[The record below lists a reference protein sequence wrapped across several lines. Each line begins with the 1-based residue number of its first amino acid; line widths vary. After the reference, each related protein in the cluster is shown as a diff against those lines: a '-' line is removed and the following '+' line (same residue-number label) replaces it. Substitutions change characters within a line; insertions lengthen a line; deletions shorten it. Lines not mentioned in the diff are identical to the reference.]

1 MNIVL
6 CGLPGCG
13 KGTASDQIV
22 KDYLLTPIVAGD
34 LLRKEKNSKSELGIK
49 ISSLIDKGNLVPD
62 EVITELIRK
71 ELSNL
76 KSDCLMDGYPR
87 TTKQAKD
94 LDSMINV
101 DLVIYFNVDDSIVID
116 RIEKRGKTSG
126 RADDQSIEIT
136 KQRLNN
142 YYKDTQPL
150 IEYYKSVDKLFV
162 VDASKSIDDV
172 YKQIKYILNAFK

>member
-101 DLVIYFNVDDSIVID
+101 DLVI
-116 RIEKRGKTSG
+116 
-126 RADDQSIEIT
+126 
-136 KQRLNN
+136 
-142 YYKDTQPL
+142 
-150 IEYYKSVDKLFV
+150 
-162 VDASKSIDDV
+162 
-172 YKQIKYILNAFK
+172 